1 VALDGFRPLAMRGP
15 NDCGPTAM
23 LQALRHL
30 GSDTTYEELLRVWR
44 FREGADRTDTP
55 GHHLLALRRLG
66 VPVSMRRRLGR
77 ARIVR
82 ALSEGRPVVMLV
94 PTGVVR
100 WHWVVACGL
109 EGSHDDGDPV
119 ISPGDGSVLKTGW
132 AELALRARS
141 RPEGRPL
148 RVDGL
153 GYCVGAPR
161 AFEPDVA
168 LERDLVRLA
177 KVAEGALAPVEP
189 IARAARRL
197 AAKIG
202 WKNAGPGGNLCPG
215 TSRET
220 GR

>member
-1 VALDGFRPLAMRGP
+1 LRVVLDGFRPLAMRSS

-30 GSDTTYEELLRVWR
+30 GSVISYEELLRVWR

-55 GHHLLALRRLG
+55 GHHLLALKRLG

-77 ARIVR
+77 RRLER

-94 PTGVVR
+94 PTGIVR

-109 EGSHDDGDPV
+109 EDGAPV
-119 ISPGDGSVLKTGW
+119 ISPGDGRVVKTGW
-132 AELALRARS
+132 ADLAMRARA

-153 GYCVGAPR
+153 GYCVGTPR

-177 KVAEGALAPVEP
+177 RVAEGALAPVEP

-197 AAKIG
+197 AAKIA
-202 WKNAGPGGNLCPG
+202 WNSAGPGGNLGPE